1 MSNWIIYF
9 FFWYNNISIYL
20 AVHLYGMR
28 LCSKKKRKQK
38 TNSITGGS
46 LTFSLKITPKSLII
60 AQKNTQSLPAVAAA
74 DGSPPFCN
82 CLCYLKNCYFF
93 FYYWEYITLSFYK
106 KLYNLFSVL
115 GCTYIF
121 IKGPSQGW
129 V

>member
-38 TNSITGGS
+38 INSITGGS

-60 AQKNTQSLPAVAAA
+60 AQKNTQVTARG
-74 DGSPPFCN
+74 GSRRRQPTLLQPFM
-82 CLCYLKNCYFF
+82 LFKKLLFF
-93 FYYWEYITLSFYK
+93 FLLLRVYHI
-106 KLYNLFSVL
+106 
-115 GCTYIF
+115 IF
-121 IKGPSQGW
+121 L
-129 V
+129 